1 MEKEELIKIAK
12 KLHQEAFDA
21 NAYYLIMQQ
30 YKECRSRYLD
40 ELNISPAFYSVVYE
54 ALQKACFMEVAK
66 LYDKTRDAFSI
77 GDFLETCKNNEK
89 IFLECKEFIEYTCDG
104 QDYKDEV
111 PYQHILKEDEKIFF
125 KDEVKYQSDIFRI
138 FGMPESSNIY
148 VNLTFHDLLDFY
160 IKKINSLKKVTENIR
175 MQRNKVYAHNDKIE
189 MIDES
194 IVNQNPITYPQ
205 IKQAIECA
213 LDITSM
219 VLGIL
224 EGTQPAKTYSN
235 IDDLENTLMI
245 VKKGE
250 IYQKQEEEK
259 ELLDIKEMALC
270 EREKLCQQYLQ
281 KIHTN
286 KPL

>member
-1 MEKEELIKIAK
+1 MEKEKLIKIAK

-30 YKECRSRYLD
+30 YKECHSRYIN

-148 VNLTFHDLLDFY
+148 VNVTFHDLLDLY

-175 MQRNKVYAHNDKIE
+175 MQRNKVYA
-189 MIDES
+189 
-194 IVNQNPITYPQ
+194 Q
-205 IKQAIECA
+205 
-213 LDITSM
+213 
-219 VLGIL
+219 
-224 EGTQPAKTYSN
+224 
-235 IDDLENTLMI
+235 
-245 VKKGE
+245 
-250 IYQKQEEEK
+250 
-259 ELLDIKEMALC
+259 
-270 EREKLCQQYLQ
+270 
-281 KIHTN
+281 
-286 KPL
+286 

>member
-1 MEKEELIKIAK
+1 MRYGKSWGQLGMKYKLSEVMDVIGGGTPKTSKPEYWNGDIPWLSVKDFNNDYRYVYRTEKSITKEGLENSTTKLLDKGDMIISARGTVGEVASVPYPMAFNQSCYGLRAK
-12 KLHQEAFDA
+12 SD
-21 NAYYLIMQQ
+21 
-30 YKECRSRYLD
+30 
-40 ELNISPAFYSVVYE
+40 SVVYE

-148 VNLTFHDLLDFY
+148 VNVTFHDLLDLY

-194 IVNQNPITYPQ
+194 IVDQNPITYPQ
-205 IKQAIECA
+205 IKQAIECV
-213 LDITSM
+213 D
-219 VLGIL
+219 
-224 EGTQPAKTYSN
+224 N
-235 IDDLENTLMI
+235 
-245 VKKGE
+245 
-250 IYQKQEEEK
+250 
-259 ELLDIKEMALC
+259 
-270 EREKLCQQYLQ
+270 R
-281 KIHTN
+281 
-286 KPL
+286 

>member
-1 MEKEELIKIAK
+1 MEKEKLIKIAK

-30 YKECRSRYLD
+30 YKECHSRYIN

-125 KDEVKYQSDIFRI
+125 KDEVKYHCWMAEVQ
-138 FGMPESSNIY
+138 
-148 VNLTFHDLLDFY
+148 
-160 IKKINSLKKVTENIR
+160 
-175 MQRNKVYAHNDKIE
+175 
-189 MIDES
+189 
-194 IVNQNPITYPQ
+194 
-205 IKQAIECA
+205 
-213 LDITSM
+213 M
-219 VLGIL
+219 VLFLQQCLSLNVVKNRCQNAEIL
-224 EGTQPAKTYSN
+224 WLWQMRRIVVN
-235 IDDLENTLMI
+235 MDLMR
-245 VKKGE
+245 
-250 IYQKQEEEK
+250 
-259 ELLDIKEMALC
+259 EL
-270 EREKLCQQYLQ
+270 
-281 KIHTN
+281 
-286 KPL
+286 

>member
-30 YKECRSRYLD
+30 YKACRSRYLD

-77 GDFLETCKNNEK
+77 GDFLKICKDNEK

-111 PYQHILKEDEKIFF
+111 PYQHTLKEDEKIFF

-148 VNLTFHDLLDFY
+148 VNLTFHDLLDLY

-235 IDDLENTLMI
+235 IDDLENTLML

-250 IYQKQEEEK
+250 IY
-259 ELLDIKEMALC
+259 
-270 EREKLCQQYLQ
+270 
-281 KIHTN
+281 H
-286 KPL
+286 